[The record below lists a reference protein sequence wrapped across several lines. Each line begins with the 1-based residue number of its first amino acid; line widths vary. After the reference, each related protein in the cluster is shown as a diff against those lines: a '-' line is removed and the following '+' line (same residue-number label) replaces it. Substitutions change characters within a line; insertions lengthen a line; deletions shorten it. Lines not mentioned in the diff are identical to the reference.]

1 MDMNILDGA
10 GKMDTNPPS
19 ETDKEVDNV
28 PVNLQQFQQAIF
40 PMGYQQY
47 SRSQQHL
54 SQPMNLFGNFHGNY
68 NPYYSQ
74 QQTTTTSNRP
84 SSAPPI
90 LPPMTS
96 ERMDGGAGSS
106 AGVPSPSEESINN
119 NNESS
124 SSNNKKKKATSK
136 KKTTKTA
143 TTKPTKGKG
152 KGGGHANKFTVAE
165 DKCLLEAMER
175 YKPIGNIN
183 WTSTVNYYNQTRP
196 HGRPQRDQASIA
208 RRFNI
213 LHQTKAPTG
222 DPNIPETIREAIRIQ
237 AAIVSKAE
245 SLKSMNGVMSS
256 DEDEFENPFVNE
268 DDDEENHQYDDKNN
282 EDDDSEEEEESDDI
296 NKTTKT
302 PSRRRTTPKQ
312 PVTKRKTSSSKDTP
326 SFSAKK
332 KGGIADVLEF
342 LVTQEQLHSKREKR
356 REKLVEKKEKLKAKR
371 DDRKMKMLL
380 GILGKGINTFAKRK
394 EDKVNIEAILL
405 DSSSSSSGMESS
417 DDSEDD
423 EEYSSLSDRDSPPT
437 KRRKL
442 KQSKKKGGPKTTG
455 EEDE

>member
-74 QQTTTTSNRP
+74 QQTTTTSNCP
-84 SSAPPI
+84 SSA
-90 LPPMTS
+90 PPMTS

-124 SSNNKKKKATSK
+124 SSNNKKKKKATSK

-222 DPNIPETIREAIRIQ
+222 DPNIRETIREAIRIQ

-245 SLKSMNGVMSS
+245 LKSMNGVMSS

-312 PVTKRKTSSSKDTP
+312 RVTKRKTSSSKDTP

-356 REKLVEKKEKLKAKR
+356 HEKLMEKKEKLKAKR

>member
-183 WTSTVNYYNQTRP
+183 WTSTINYYNQTRP

-222 DPNIPETIREAIRIQ
+222 DPNIRETIREAIRIQ

-245 SLKSMNGVMSS
+245 LKSMNGVMSS

-312 PVTKRKTSSSKDTP
+312 RVTKRKTSSSKDTP

-356 REKLVEKKEKLKAKR
+356 HEKLMEKKEKLKAKR

>member
-245 SLKSMNGVMSS
+245 LKSMNGVMSS

-356 REKLVEKKEKLKAKR
+356 REKLMEKKEKLKAKR
-371 DDRKMKMLL
+371 DDRKMKMLF

>member
-1 MDMNILDGA
+1 MNILDGA

-183 WTSTVNYYNQTRP
+183 WTSTINYYNQTRP

-245 SLKSMNGVMSS
+245 LKSMNGVMSS

-356 REKLVEKKEKLKAKR
+356 HEKLMEKKEKLKAKR

-380 GILGKGINTFAKRK
+380 GILGKGINTFVKQK

>member
-68 NPYYSQ
+68 NPYYLQ

-124 SSNNKKKKATSK
+124 SSNNKKK
-136 KKTTKTA
+136 TTKTA

-183 WTSTVNYYNQTRP
+183 WTSTINYYNQTRP

-245 SLKSMNGVMSS
+245 LKSMNGVMSS

-312 PVTKRKTSSSKDTP
+312 RVTKRKTSSSKDTP

-356 REKLVEKKEKLKAKR
+356 HEKLMEKKEKLKAKR

>member
-1 MDMNILDGA
+1 MNILDGA

-68 NPYYSQ
+68 NPYYLQ

-96 ERMDGGAGSS
+96 ERMDGSAGSS

-245 SLKSMNGVMSS
+245 LKSMNGVMSS

-312 PVTKRKTSSSKDTP
+312 RVTKRKTSSSKDTP

-371 DDRKMKMLL
+371 DDRKMKMLF